1 MDIAA
6 ESDLID
12 GAVTGDRPTGVCRQF
27 HGGSL
32 IEIEGDVNAMRFRAK
47 YVSASEN
54 GDYYQVAF
62 ENADP
67 AGDAADVDGLDS
79 PYLLIQR
86 QFEDPDG
93 GLCYVETHDE
103 GYIGHFRL
111 RSIELSPSRLFVE
124 IARNR
129 NNRIEVI
136 FDIGQSEFEEVQ
148 RVIHIISGK
157 SSPDDGHAL

>member
-1 MDIAA
+1 M
-6 ESDLID
+6 
-12 GAVTGDRPTGVCRQF
+12 
-27 HGGSL
+27 
-32 IEIEGDVNAMRFRAK
+32 NAIRFRAK

-62 ENADP
+62 ENRDA
-67 AGDAADVDGLDS
+67 ASDAADVYPDS

-93 GLCYVETHDE
+93 GECYVETHEE

-111 RSIELSPSRLFVE
+111 RSIEFSPSRLLLE
-124 IARNR
+124 IARDR

-148 RVIHIISGK
+148 RVIDIISGK
-157 SSPDDGHAL
+157 SSPDD

>member
-1 MDIAA
+1 M
-6 ESDLID
+6 
-12 GAVTGDRPTGVCRQF
+12 
-27 HGGSL
+27 
-32 IEIEGDVNAMRFRAK
+32 NAMRFRAK

-62 ENADP
+62 ENMDP
-67 AGDAADVDGLDS
+67 ASDAVDVHGPDS

-93 GLCYVETHDE
+93 GACYVETHEE

-111 RSIELSPSRLFVE
+111 RSIKFSPSRLLLE
-124 IARNR
+124 IARGQ

-136 FDIGQSEFEEVQ
+136 FDIGQSEFEEVK
-148 RVIHIISGK
+148 RVIDIISGK

>member
-1 MDIAA
+1 
-6 ESDLID
+6 
-12 GAVTGDRPTGVCRQF
+12 
-27 HGGSL
+27 L
-32 IEIEGDVNAMRFRAK
+32 IEHDIKTMRLRAK

-62 ENADP
+62 ENTDP
-67 AGDAADVDGLDS
+67 ASDAAVVDGPDS

-86 QFEDPDG
+86 QFEDPDDEE
-93 GLCYVETHDE
+93 CYVETHDE
-103 GYIGHFRL
+103 EYIGHFRL
-111 RSIELSPSRLFVE
+111 RSIEFSPCRLLLE
-124 IARNR
+124 IARHR

-148 RVIHIISGK
+148 RVIDIISGK

>member
-1 MDIAA
+1 M
-6 ESDLID
+6 
-12 GAVTGDRPTGVCRQF
+12 
-27 HGGSL
+27 
-32 IEIEGDVNAMRFRAK
+32 NAMRFRAK

-67 AGDAADVDGLDS
+67 ASDATDVDS
-79 PYLLIQR
+79 PQNPYLLIQR
-86 QFEDPDG
+86 QFEEPDG

-111 RSIELSPSRLFVE
+111 RSIELTPSRLLLE

-148 RVIHIISGK
+148 RVIDIISGK
-157 SSPDDGHAL
+157 SSPDDEDAL

>member
-1 MDIAA
+1 
-6 ESDLID
+6 
-12 GAVTGDRPTGVCRQF
+12 
-27 HGGSL
+27 
-32 IEIEGDVNAMRFRAK
+32 MRLRAK

-62 ENADP
+62 ENTDP
-67 AGDAADVDGLDS
+67 AGDADVDGPDS

-93 GLCYVETHDE
+93 GQCYVETHDE
-103 GYIGHFRL
+103 EYIGHFRL
-111 RSIELSPSRLFVE
+111 RSIEFSSSRLLVE
-124 IARNR
+124 IARGR
-129 NNRIEVI
+129 NNRIEVF

-148 RVIHIISGK
+148 RVIDIISRK

>member
-1 MDIAA
+1 MN
-6 ESDLID
+6 S
-12 GAVTGDRPTGVCRQF
+12 
-27 HGGSL
+27 
-32 IEIEGDVNAMRFRAK
+32 MRFRAK

-54 GDYYQVAF
+54 GDYYQVMF
-62 ENADP
+62 ENTDP
-67 AGDAADVDGLDS
+67 ACDAADMDGPDS

-93 GLCYVETHDE
+93 GRCYVETHDE

-111 RSIELSPSRLFVE
+111 RSIEFSPSRLLLE
-124 IARNR
+124 IARDR

-136 FDIGQSEFEEVQ
+136 FDIGQSEFEEVE
-148 RVIHIISGK
+148 RVIDIISGR

>member
-1 MDIAA
+1 M
-6 ESDLID
+6 L
-12 GAVTGDRPTGVCRQF
+12 T
-27 HGGSL
+27 HNM
-32 IEIEGDVNAMRFRAK
+32 NAMRFRAK

-62 ENADP
+62 ENTDP
-67 AGDAADVDGLDS
+67 ASDAADVDSPDS

-93 GLCYVETHDE
+93 GRCYVETHDE

-111 RSIELSPSRLFVE
+111 RSIELSRSRFLLE
-124 IARNR
+124 IARAR

-136 FDIGQSEFEEVQ
+136 FDIGQSKFEDVQ
-148 RVIHIISGK
+148 RVIDIISGN
-157 SSPDDGHAL
+157 SCPYDGRAR

>member
-1 MDIAA
+1 MN
-6 ESDLID
+6 S
-12 GAVTGDRPTGVCRQF
+12 
-27 HGGSL
+27 
-32 IEIEGDVNAMRFRAK
+32 MRFRAK

-54 GDYYQVAF
+54 GDYYQVMF
-62 ENADP
+62 ENTDP
-67 AGDAADVDGLDS
+67 AGDAADVDGPDS

-93 GLCYVETHDE
+93 GRSYVETHDD

-111 RSIELSPSRLFVE
+111 RSIEFSPFRLLLE
-124 IARNR
+124 IARDR

-136 FDIGQSEFEEVQ
+136 FDIGQSEFEEVE
-148 RVIHIISGK
+148 RVIDIISGR

>member
-1 MDIAA
+1 M
-6 ESDLID
+6 
-12 GAVTGDRPTGVCRQF
+12 
-27 HGGSL
+27 
-32 IEIEGDVNAMRFRAK
+32 NAMRFRAK

-62 ENADP
+62 ENTDP
-67 AGDAADVDGLDS
+67 AGDADVDGPDS

-93 GLCYVETHDE
+93 GRCYVETHDE

-111 RSIELSPSRLFVE
+111 RSIEFSPSRLLVE
-124 IARNR
+124 IARDR

-136 FDIGQSEFEEVQ
+136 FDIGQFEFEEVR
-148 RVIHIISGK
+148 RVIDIISGK
-157 SSPDDGHAL
+157 SSHYDEDAL

>member
-1 MDIAA
+1 MN
-6 ESDLID
+6 
-12 GAVTGDRPTGVCRQF
+12 VK
-27 HGGSL
+27 
-32 IEIEGDVNAMRFRAK
+32 RFRAK

-62 ENADP
+62 ETADP
-67 AGDAADVDGLDS
+67 ADDAANVVGPDS

-103 GYIGHFRL
+103 EYIGHFRL
-111 RSIELSPSRLFVE
+111 RSIEFSSSRLLVE
-124 IARNR
+124 IARGR

-136 FDIGQSEFEEVQ
+136 FDIRQSEFEEVR
-148 RVIHIISGK
+148 RVIDIISGK
-157 SSPDDGHAL
+157 SSPDDEDAL